1 MDMVDFCAYSCF
13 FISEITCFALSNISS
28 VGCKAKG
35 GFDDGG
41 GAGGEDMVGSVG
53 YIVCF
58 GGD

>member
-1 MDMVDFCAYSCF
+1 MFCVVKY
-13 FISEITCFALSNISS
+13 IQGS

-41 GAGGEDMVGSVG
+41 GAGGGDVVGSVG